1 MDCKRC
7 GAPLNQG
14 AVLCPECG
22 TRQRRRAGAVHCAR
36 CFKAV
41 PLGLTVCPHCGRDVR
56 PAGPRWEWWAV
67 GLIALVLVSLWGL
80 GKLPIEQAA
89 RELQTVRERVSGLVQ
104 VLGPA
109 NAPSAAPSAGPV
121 SATATPAQ
129 VQALA
134 RVTATP
140 AAAMPLPS
148 STPLSQAAPGETTEA
163 AELVTP
169 SPAAAATAAVAA
181 ATVTPEPTAAPT
193 GTPTATPLPSPT
205 ATLRPPTATPT
216 AARSTASG
224 ATTYRVQ
231 SGDTLSS
238 IATRFGITWEALAAA
253 NGLTSRSTLRVGQE
267 LTVPL
272 PGAAVPPAATPAP
285 RATATPAPPSPTPQP
300 QLAAPILLDPAD
312 QSNASPLMELTW
324 QPVIG
329 MGLDGQYQVVVRWVE
344 QGAPQEHYWFTTSTG
359 TAVPTWLAG
368 RADQP
373 TRKYTWFVR
382 VVTVT
387 TDGQGG
393 ERVIPLSPDSQSRVF
408 YWN

>member
-22 TRQRRRAGAVHCAR
+22 ARQRRHAGAVHCAR
-36 CFKAV
+36 CYKTV

-56 PAGPRWEWWAV
+56 PAGPRWEWWGV

-89 RELQTVRERVSGLVQ
+89 QELQTGPRARVRFGAGAGACQCAFGGAFSGPGLSN
-104 VLGPA
+104 GNPGSGA
-109 NAPSAAPSAGPV
+109 SAGPCHCNPGGRHAV
-121 SATATPAQ
+121 AFVHPAF
-129 VQALA
+129 AGGA
-134 RVTATP
+134 RRDDGSGGAGYAIACRADAAVTAT
-140 AAAMPLPS
+140 A
-148 STPLSQAAPGETTEA
+148 
-163 AELVTP
+163 
-169 SPAAAATAAVAA
+169 
-181 ATVTPEPTAAPT
+181 TPEPTAAPT
-193 GTPTATPLPSPT
+193 GTPTATPMPSPT

-224 ATTYRVQ
+224 TTTYRVQ

-285 RATATPAPPSPTPQP
+285 RHGNPR
-300 QLAAPILLDPAD
+300 AA
-312 QSNASPLMELTW
+312 QSHAS
-324 QPVIG
+324 
-329 MGLDGQYQVVVRWVE
+329 
-344 QGAPQEHYWFTTSTG
+344 
-359 TAVPTWLAG
+359 TAVGHADAVGSCRSKQRQPAHGIDMAAG
-368 RADQP
+368 DWHGA
-373 TRKYTWFVR
+373 
-382 VVTVT
+382 
-387 TDGQGG
+387 
-393 ERVIPLSPDSQSRVF
+393 
-408 YWN
+408 